1 MIYVTHDQIE
11 ALTLADRIAVMRK
24 GVIEQFATPHEI
36 YHRPANT
43 FIAGFIGS
51 PTMNFLK
58 GRLEG
63 DGGAVRF
70 AGEGGV
76 RFDVSTH
83 PGIAAH
89 AGKPV
94 ILGIRPEHI
103 ALGAADGQ
111 VHGGRA
117 EVKVVEP
124 MGADT
129 VIWIDFAGDL
139 RAMRIAGDPPVAAG
153 DTVAFHFPP
162 ERVSF
167 FEAESGVRL

>member
-1 MIYVTHDQIE
+1 
-11 ALTLADRIAVMRK
+11 MRK

-153 DTVAFHFPP
+153 DTVAFHFPL